1 MVLTCF
7 EQGRDTAKNAKDA
20 WVKLLSEAVQSWLKN
35 GSTPASKFSLIIY
48 WWLGKQQHQKWILQW
63 SNHIIIQAFLN
74 ALGACWVQWD
84 FVTFIRAVVKSVQLT
99 VCFYHVTY
107 LFQSESTLYGW
118 VFVYELSVC
127 GFESICSHLKICA
140 TILMCSYC
148 WKRPQNFAVKLK
160 CFVESCSIATRVIVF
175 TASIKC

>member
-35 GSTPASKFSLIIY
+35 YSTPASKFSSIIY

-107 LFQSESTLYGW
+107 LFQSESTVCGW
-118 VFVYELSVC
+118 VFVYELSGC
-127 GFESICSHLKICA
+127 GFESICSHLKNLCNYTDVYLLLEKA
-140 TILMCSYC
+140 TKFFNQAKVFCWILFYC
-148 WKRPQNFAVKLK
+148 Y
-160 CFVESCSIATRVIVF
+160 
-175 TASIKC
+175 